1 MEQLRG
7 IRTTMDNSLQSSMLV
22 TIECYHR
29 HKQGRL
35 DTTAF
40 DFPSFRL
47 LSFAQSTTEL
57 TLSKVMKWEEQKH
70 KNTLTEI
77 STIIKVPF
85 LVVSNLW

>member
-7 IRTTMDNSLQSSMLV
+7 IRTTIDNSSQFPMLV

-35 DTTAF
+35 DKTAF
-40 DFPSFRL
+40 DFPTFRL

-57 TLSKVMKWEEQKH
+57 TLLKLMKWEEKT
-70 KNTLTEI
+70 KN
-77 STIIKVPF
+77 IKIH
-85 LVVSNLW
+85 